1 MRHVV
6 PRSCR
11 SCGGFSG
18 IGSGPET
25 RRRPSRRW
33 ARRNQRLSR
42 YRRTFSRN
50 GSKPRESDLLRA
62 YRMRHV
68 REPLGDVPQSP
79 EPPGDTNGQRVPR
92 ENTAMTMSASS
103 RPVGFRGLGLMG
115 EPMALN
121 VVRAGIP
128 LIVWNR
134 SAGKTA
140 LLAQAG
146 AAAAND
152 LADLFGRCDVI
163 IIMLR
168 NEAATDSVLAR
179 HTPRFGSRV
188 SGRTIVN
195 MATPSPG
202 YSAALEAEILAH
214 GGQYLEAPV
223 SGSRKPA
230 EAGELVA
237 MLAGA
242 PATIALARPTLNCM
256 CRTLVTC
263 GPTPN
268 ALTMKFAVNLFM
280 ICMVTGLAEAMHFA
294 QCHGIDLAK
303 FVAVLDA
310 SPMASDVSRVKAAK
324 LASHDYAAQATIP
337 NVLENIALIAEAAR
351 AMRTASPLLD
361 LCHSLY
367 AEAAEVVRS
376 DVDMIAVIR
385 AIERRSAAII

>member
-1 MRHVV
+1 
-6 PRSCR
+6 
-11 SCGGFSG
+11 
-18 IGSGPET
+18 
-25 RRRPSRRW
+25 
-33 ARRNQRLSR
+33 
-42 YRRTFSRN
+42 
-50 GSKPRESDLLRA
+50 
-62 YRMRHV
+62 
-68 REPLGDVPQSP
+68 
-79 EPPGDTNGQRVPR
+79 
-92 ENTAMTMSASS
+92 
-103 RPVGFRGLGLMG
+103 MG

-121 VVRAGIP
+121 VVRTGIP

-134 SAGKTA
+134 SAGKME

-146 AAAAND
+146 AAV
-152 LADLFGRCDVI
+152 ADDPADVFERCDVI
-163 IIMLR
+163 ILMLR
-168 NEAATDSVLAR
+168 NETATDVVLAR

-202 YSAALEAEILAH
+202 YSTALEAEVLAQD
-214 GGQYLEAPV
+214 GQYLEAPV

-230 EAGELVA
+230 EAGQLVA

-242 PATIALARPTLNCM
+242 PATIALARPTLSHM
-256 CRTLVTC
+256 CRTLVNC

-268 ALTMKFAVNLFM
+268 ALIMKCAVNLFM

-310 SPMASDVSRVKAAK
+310 SPMASDVSRVKATK
-324 LASHDYAAQATIP
+324 LASHDYAAQATIR
-337 NVLENIALIAEAAR
+337 NVLENITLIAEAAR

-367 AEAAEVVRS
+367 AEAAEVLRS

-385 AIERRSAAII
+385 AIERRSAANI